1 MPTSAKSYRRYK
13 ARGRGPDDGGLD
25 ELRALNSARAA
36 SAQRAGRPA
45 PQRAGRPPQ
54 PPPPSRPRPPRRP
67 AAAAA
72 PPPRRRRL
80 WSLRGVGVLGLIWRM
95 SALLL
100 VAVLVWGALG
110 FWALRSADRVAASR
124 VTPAGRAA
132 LAPAGGL
139 LGTPQNILIVGSD
152 ARPGEHAA
160 RADTILVMRTD
171 PDAGR
176 IKYLSIPRD
185 FRVELPL
192 VGTDKINAAM
202 ARFGQ
207 PGIIG
212 AVRRLTGLPIHHIIV
227 IRFAGLRRLV
237 DELGGVTVNN
247 PTALVNCEYT
257 PGVTVS
263 FPKGPIRL
271 DGARALQF
279 ARVRK
284 CDSDL
289 QRAARQQVLMSSLK
303 ERVVSLGTLYRA
315 PWRAAA
321 IVRAIGTDLSTTE
334 LIKLGWLQARLEQA
348 PEDRMVLAGQPQ
360 TIGGVSYVIGLPD
373 QDEQQLARFVGRS

>member
-13 ARGRGPDDGGLD
+13 ARGRGPDDGGLE

-45 PQRAGRPPQ
+45 PKRPSRPTP

-67 AAAAA
+67 TAAA
-72 PPPRRRRL
+72 PPPRRPRL
-80 WSLRGVGVLGLIWRM
+80 WSLRGVGVLGWIWRL

-100 VAVLVWGALG
+100 VTVLVWGALG
-110 FWALRSADRVAASR
+110 FWAIRNADRVAGSR

-132 LAPAGGL
+132 LAPGGGL

-152 ARPGEHAA
+152 ARPGEHVA
-160 RADTILVMRTD
+160 RADTILIMRTD

-185 FRVELPL
+185 FRVELPR

-202 ARFGQ
+202 SYFGQ

-212 AVRRLTGLPIHHIIV
+212 AVRRLTGLPIHHLIV
-227 IRFAGLRRLV
+227 IRFQGLRRLV

-257 PGVTVS
+257 PGETVS
-263 FPKGPIRL
+263 FPKGPIGL

-303 ERVVSLGTLYRA
+303 ARVVSLRSLYRA

-334 LIKLGWLQARLEQA
+334 LIKLGWLQARLKQA
-348 PEDRMVLAGQPQ
+348 PEDRMVLAGEPQ
-360 TIGGVSYVIGLPD
+360 TIGGISYVIGLPD
-373 QDEQQLARFVGRS
+373 QDEQQLARFVGSS